1 MIDVEDAKRAADGTR
16 PTEEIRS
23 TGRTWIDALR
33 LHQWAKNLLIFVPLL
48 AAHRFS
54 EIDLLVTALFA
65 FVAFGMCAS
74 AVYVVNDL
82 ADLAADRRHPR
93 KRMRPFARGR
103 LRTKQ
108 GVTAALLL
116 CIGGLTLATVLVS
129 PGFAGILVLYLAI
142 TTAYS
147 LYLKRI
153 ILVDVLVLAGL
164 YSLRLFAGA
173 VATEIVLSPWLL
185 AFSTFLFF
193 SLALVKRYAE
203 LIYMESI
210 GREPD
215 FGRAYVTGDKELLRG
230 LGTAAGVSAVLVLAL
245 YVNSEIVAGLY
256 DRPALLWLVCPPL
269 LYWIS
274 RMWLTAHRRE
284 MHDDPIVF
292 TIKDPASYLVGL
304 IVVAIVVLAI

>member
-1 MIDVEDAKRAADGTR
+1 MIDAEKANSVAKGRTSAG
-16 PTEEIRS
+16 ELVS
-23 TGRTWIDALR
+23 TGRTWIRALR
-33 LHQWAKNLLIFVPLL
+33 LHQWAKNLLIFVPLF
-48 AAHRFS
+48 AAHRFM
-54 EIDLLVTALFA
+54 EPGLLVTALVA

-74 AVYVVNDL
+74 AVYVFNDL
-82 ADLAADRRHPR
+82 TDLAADRRHPR
-93 KRMRPFARGR
+93 KRMRPFASGR
-103 LRTKQ
+103 LTTNQ
-108 GVTAALLL
+108 GIAAALPL
-116 CIGGLTLATVLVS
+116 CVGGLTLAIALVS
-129 PGFAGILVLYLAI
+129 SSFAGVLLLYMAI

-153 ILVDVLVLAGL
+153 LLVDVLVLAGL
-164 YSLRLFAGA
+164 YSMRLFAGA
-173 VATEIVLSPWLL
+173 VATGIVLSPWLL

-215 FGRAYVTGDKELLRG
+215 FGRAYVTGDKDLLRG

-274 RMWLTAHRRE
+274 RMWLAAHRGD

-292 TIKDPASYLVGL
+292 TIKDRASYLVGL
-304 IVVAIVVLAI
+304 LVLVIVVLST